1 MRDRAKKEKGQTET
15 QLTRYLWSAI
25 EEVCKDG
32 ELGGR
37 NRGMQWYVSEKKQI

>member
-15 QLTRYLWSAI
+15 QLTRYLWSGI
-25 EEVCKDG
+25 EVCKDG

-37 NRGMQWYVSEKKQI
+37 NRGMQWYVSEKKEI